1 MDNSPEGRAS
11 EGEVISLNVSCSIGG
26 SLKDGFQEERCDHP
40 RKMWTLRDQDVT
52 EDMRMGVGGC
62 ISDPE
67 ESELDPK
74 N

>member
-26 SLKDGFQEERCDHP
+26 SLKVRFQELCDHP

-52 EDMRMGVGGC
+52 EDMRMGAGGGC